1 MSITWPTEKEYGNG
15 NKLKS
20 FRKYRHFNNEIK
32 VRKWCFHKRKWAIFI
47 IQLGIQLKVFKM
59 IHELRIE
66 AKKSRATLVTKNK
79 VATGNFIYTWLSPLK
94 TFMMIEILGKLS
106 NSSGNNLWGKRS
118 RKVRLRIFK
127 AKDYIF

>member
-1 MSITWPTEKEYGNG
+1 
-15 NKLKS
+15 
-20 FRKYRHFNNEIK
+20 
-32 VRKWCFHKRKWAIFI
+32 
-47 IQLGIQLKVFKM
+47 M

-79 VATGNFIYTWLSPLK
+79 VATENFICTWSPLK